1 MEMDIHDTVV
11 VSALSAWN
19 EPATPREDEHMNS
32 KQSGHEDA
40 LHAPSP
46 ATEQRPPS
54 ITTGDPCRSINGE
67 HPAPLAV
74 AGDAAAVS
82 EKEEDSRSVRQT
94 EWLAS
99 LGMVSATLAHE
110 LTQPLSVV
118 RLALQDMGAKLE
130 GLACPDVVGQDLHE
144 ALTACSKINEI
155 VNGFRDLAQ
164 YPGKHKDIEVHIQHV
179 AARTIRLL
187 EQSAKQAKMRLGM
200 ENLDTLPVITMRA
213 NDLDQLFFAL
223 VQNAVQAADG
233 GKDRQLLITGTL
245 QEDRVVLRFR
255 DNCGGIDPAHLP
267 RIFDPFFTTKP
278 PGKGT
283 GLGLCIARR
292 VVYQRGGQIS
302 VDSQY
307 GEGTTFTVTLPRMAS
322 PGMGGRYVR

>member
-1 MEMDIHDTVV
+1 MDIHDTVV
-11 VSALSAWN
+11 VNALSAWN

-32 KQSGHEDA
+32 KQSGDEDC
-40 LHAPSP
+40 LHAQSP
-46 ATEQRPPS
+46 VTEQRPPG
-54 ITTGDPCRSINGE
+54 ITVGAPYCSINVE

-74 AGDAAAVS
+74 AGDPEAVS
-82 EKEEDSRSVRQT
+82 KEEEEDSRSVRQT

-118 RLALQDMGAKLE
+118 RLALQDVGAKLE
-130 GLACPDVVGQDLHE
+130 GLNCPDVVRQDLQE

-164 YPGKHKDIEVHIQHV
+164 YPGKHKDIEVHVQRV
-179 AARTIRLL
+179 AERTIRLL
-187 EQSAKQAKMRLGM
+187 EHSAKQAKMRLGM
-200 ENLDTLPVITMRA
+200 ENLDTLPAITMRE

-223 VQNAVQAADG
+223 IQNAVQAADG
-233 GKDRQLLITGTL
+233 VKDRQLLITGTL
-245 QEDRVVLRFR
+245 QEDRVILQFQ
-255 DNCGGIDPAHLP
+255 DNCGGIDPAHLS

-302 VDSQY
+302 VASQD
-307 GEGTTFTVTLPRMAS
+307 GEGTTFTVTLPRVAS